1 MFYSTDHYSKS
12 DMNKF
17 QQVAEMMNVDLDT
30 ILTLA
35 ESRSSFRVNMGEILH
50 DMKDF
55 GLRVSVKRFY
65 KVTSVREFSFNS
77 KGIKWI
83 IAGMWNGLT
92 GETIVTLQ
100 AETKYRIMR
109 GEVKF
114 NKRDEYDKNIVKLF
128 INRVLKN
135 IND

>member
-1 MFYSTDHYSKS
+1 
-12 DMNKF
+12 
-17 QQVAEMMNVDLDT
+17 MMNVDLDT

-50 DMKDF
+50 DMKDL

-65 KVTSVREFSFNS
+65 KVTTSVREFSFNS
-77 KGIKWI
+77 KGIKWT
-83 IAGMWNGLT
+83 IAGMWDGLT

-114 NKRDEYDKNIVKLF
+114 NKLDQYDKNIVKLF
-128 INRVLKN
+128 INKVLKN
-135 IND
+135 INN